1 MSVSPLVLAEG
12 RTGSD
17 SVTTTAHCVGYG
29 CFFLLLA
36 FPLKVTGEGFMRL
49 AKVPGIGRV
58 ISIVYLPLSTPFFFS
73 LFPFLF
79 NCFYLG
85 FFSDGQTRM
94 FVGETLLLEK

>member
-58 ISIVYLPLSTPFFFS
+58 ISIVYLPLSTPLFFFRY
-73 LFPFLF
+73 FPFYLTAF
-79 NCFYLG
+79 IWASFPTDRDVCLSGKRCF
-85 FFSDGQTRM
+85 
-94 FVGETLLLEK
+94 